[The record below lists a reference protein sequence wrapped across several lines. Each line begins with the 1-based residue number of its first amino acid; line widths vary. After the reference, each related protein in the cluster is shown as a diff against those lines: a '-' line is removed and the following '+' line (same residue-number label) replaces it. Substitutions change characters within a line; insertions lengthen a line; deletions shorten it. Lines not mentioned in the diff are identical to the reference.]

1 MANVSAYRAAGQRAG
16 SYKKSEYST
25 RAKEFAKKN
34 VEFEL
39 GEKLSMY
46 NAVSDTLAAVV
57 QLGSEIKT
65 QSKFKKYGE
74 RAAEMEGIKTSTAV
88 KKGWF
93 GDKEYTKYTDVK
105 TGRELSKME
114 LENIGYLDSLGFKT
128 GYSEGLPTRPNTIPD
143 EINLN
148 KMSWEEYSSTLD
160 DPVFQ
165 VEDMET
171 IAGPSEHL
179 FIPST
184 TEDVLM
190 DNMLM
195 ENYLPQSKPFSF
207 ENIKQMESAL
217 PSTTNVGRM
226 QRINQWR

>member
-1 MANVSAYRAAGQRAG
+1 
-16 SYKKSEYST
+16 
-25 RAKEFAKKN
+25 
-34 VEFEL
+34 
-39 GEKLSMY
+39 
-46 NAVSDTLAAVV
+46 
-57 QLGSEIKT
+57 
-65 QSKFKKYGE
+65 
-74 RAAEMEGIKTSTAV
+74 
-88 KKGWF
+88 
-93 GDKEYTKYTDVK
+93 
-105 TGRELSKME
+105 
-114 LENIGYLDSLGFKT
+114 
-128 GYSEGLPTRPNTIPD
+128 
-143 EINLN
+143 
-148 KMSWEEYSSTLD
+148 MSWEEYSSTLD